1 MLRSQMKISVSKI
14 ILTIILIISTELVYS
29 QSKIIITPSDNLSDV
44 IQKAVDGDELIIKPG
59 SYKVDNLKINKSIS
73 LIGEN
78 YPIIQGNKKDEVITV
93 SANNVRIKGLVI
105 KGAGISFLKEN
116 AAVKIN
122 ESSNCVIEDNILKD
136 NFFGI
141 YLAKSFNCVIK
152 NNRIEAYTKKET
164 NSGNGIHLWYS
175 KGITIQNNQIIGH
188 RDGIYFE
195 FVMHS
200 LVKNNYSKNNLRY
213 GLHFMFSDSCS
224 YVDNTF
230 ESNGAGVAVMYT
242 KNVSMKGNHFVNN
255 WGAASFGVLL
265 KDLTDCLIEENY
277 FNKNTNGLYLEGCS
291 RITVRKNNF
300 ISNGWGI
307 KLMANSMNNYFI
319 DNNFISN
326 SFDVLTNSKN
336 SFNIFAKNYWS
347 KNNGYDLNKDG
358 FADVPYRPVK
368 MFSVLVERQQASLIF
383 IHSLF
388 IELLNVAESIVP
400 SLTPINL
407 IDEKPRMKEIR
418 IEKRYEP
425 YNK

>member
-1 MLRSQMKISVSKI
+1 MKIFVNKI
-14 ILTIILIISTELVYS
+14 ILTIILSLSIESILAQEKVL
-29 QSKIIITPSDNLSDV
+29 ITPADNLQSIV
-44 IQKAVDGDELIIKPG
+44 EKAKDGDVFIIKSG
-59 SYKVDNLKINKSIS
+59 NYKVDNLKITKSIK
-73 LIGEN
+73 LIGDN
-78 YPIIQGNKKDEVITV
+78 FPIIEGNKKNEVITIT
-93 SANNVRIKGLVI
+93 ANNVTIKGLVI
-105 KGAGISFLKEN
+105 SGAGVSFLQEN
-116 AAVKIN
+116 AAIKLN
-122 ESSNCVIEDNILKD
+122 EVSNCLIEDNILKD

-141 YLAKSFNCVIK
+141 YLAKSYNCVIR
-152 NNRIEAYTKKET
+152 NNRIEANTKTET

-175 KGITIQNNQIIGH
+175 KGITIVNNQIIGH

-200 LVKNNYSKNNLRY
+200 LIKNNYSKNNLRY

-224 YVDNTF
+224 YIDNTF
-230 ESNGAGVAVMYT
+230 ETNGAGVAVMYT
-242 KNVSMKGNHFVNN
+242 KNVTMKGNHFINN

-277 FNKNTNGLYLEGCS
+277 FNRNTNGLYLEGCS
-291 RITVRKNNF
+291 RITVRRNNF

-307 KLMANSMNNYFI
+307 KLMANSMNNYFS

-336 SFNIFAKNYWS
+336 NFNTFTQNYWS
-347 KNNGYDLNKDG
+347 KNNGYDLDKDG

-368 MFSVLVERQQASLIF
+368 MFSVLVERQQASIIF

-407 IDEKPRMKEIR
+407 IDDKPRMKELR
-418 IEKRYEP
+418 IDKRIS
-425 YNK
+425 

>member
-1 MLRSQMKISVSKI
+1 MNVLVNKI
-14 ILTIILIISTELVYS
+14 ILTLIFFLLIESIFAQE
-29 QSKIIITPSDNLSDV
+29 KIVITASDNLPSL
-44 IQKAVDGDELIIKPG
+44 IENAKDGDVFIIKAG
-59 SYKVDNLKINKSIS
+59 NYKVENLKITKSIK

-78 YPIIQGNKKDEVITV
+78 FPIIEGNKKNEVITV
-93 SANNVRIKGLVI
+93 TASNVIIKGLVVS
-105 KGAGISFLKEN
+105 GAGVSFLQEN
-116 AAVKIN
+116 AAIKLN
-122 ESSNCVIEDNILKD
+122 EVSNCVIEDNILKD

-141 YLAKSFNCVIK
+141 YLAKSYNCVIR
-152 NNRIEAYTKKET
+152 NNRIEAYTKTET

-175 KGITIQNNQIIGH
+175 KGITIVNNQINGH

-200 LVKNNYSKNNLRY
+200 LIKNNYSKNNLRY

-230 ESNGAGVAVMYT
+230 EANGAGVAVMYT
-242 KNVSMKGNHFVNN
+242 KNVTMKGNHFINN

-277 FNKNTNGLYLEGCS
+277 FNRNTNGLYLEGCN
-291 RITVRKNNF
+291 RITVRRNNF

-307 KLMANSMNNYFI
+307 KLMANSMNNFFS

-336 SFNIFAKNYWS
+336 NFNTFTQNYWS
-347 KNNGYDLNKDG
+347 KNSGYDLDKDG

-368 MFSVLVERQQASLIF
+368 MFSVLVERQQASMIF

-407 IDEKPRMKEIR
+407 IDGKPRMRELKIDKR
-418 IEKRYEP
+418 IS
-425 YNK
+425 

>member
-1 MLRSQMKISVSKI
+1 MNSLVIKI
-14 ILTIILIISTELVYS
+14 ILTIIFSLIIESIFAQE
-29 QSKIIITPSDNLSDV
+29 KIVITPSDNLPTV
-44 IQKAVDGDELIIKPG
+44 IENAKDGDVFIIKSG
-59 SYKVDNLKINKSIS
+59 NYKVDNLRITKSIK

-78 YPIIQGNKKDEVITV
+78 FPNIEGNKKNEVITV
-93 SANNVRIKGLVI
+93 SANNVTIKGLVI
-105 KGAGISFLKEN
+105 SGAGVSFLQEN
-116 AAVKIN
+116 AAIKLN
-122 ESSNCVIEDNILKD
+122 EVSNCLIEENILKD

-141 YLAKSFNCVIK
+141 YLAKSFNCVIRK
-152 NNRIEAYTKKET
+152 NRIESYTKTET

-175 KGITIQNNQIIGH
+175 KGITIVNNQIIGH

-200 LVKNNYSKNNLRY
+200 LIKNNYSKNNLRY

-242 KNVSMKGNHFVNN
+242 KNVTMKGNHFINN

-265 KDLTDCLIEENY
+265 KDLTDSLIEENY
-277 FNKNTNGLYLEGCS
+277 FTINTNGLYLEGCS
-291 RITVRKNNF
+291 RITVRRNNF
-300 ISNGWGI
+300 IRNGWGI
-307 KLMANSMNNYFI
+307 KLMANSMNNYFS

-336 SFNIFAKNYWS
+336 NFNTFTQNYWS
-347 KNNGYDLNKDG
+347 KNNGYDLDKDG
-358 FADVPYRPVK
+358 FADLHYRPVK
-368 MFSVLVERQQASLIF
+368 MFSVLVEKQQASLIL

-388 IELLNVAESIVP
+388 IELLNIAESIVP

-407 IDEKPRMKEIR
+407 VDDKPRMKEL
-418 IEKRYEP
+418 KLD
-425 YNK
+425 K

>member
-1 MLRSQMKISVSKI
+1 MNIWVNKI
-14 ILTIILIISTELVYS
+14 ILTIIFFLFVESILAQEEIVL
-29 QSKIIITPSDNLSDV
+29 TPSDNISSVIENAKNGDV
-44 IQKAVDGDELIIKPG
+44 FIIKSG
-59 SYKVDNLKINKSIS
+59 NYKVDNLKITKSIK

-78 YPIIQGNKKDEVITV
+78 LPIIEGNNKNEVITV
-93 SANNVRIKGLVI
+93 IASNVTIKGLVI
-105 KGAGISFLKEN
+105 SGAGVSFIQEN
-116 AAVKIN
+116 AAIKLN
-122 ESSNCVIEDNILKD
+122 EVSNCVIEDNILKD

-141 YLAKSFNCVIK
+141 YLAKSFNCVIR
-152 NNRIEAYTKKET
+152 NNRIEAFNKKET

-175 KGITIQNNQIIGH
+175 KGITIINNQIIGH

-200 LVKNNYSKNNLRY
+200 LIKNNYSKNNLRY

-230 ESNGAGVAVMYT
+230 ETNGAGVAVMYT
-242 KNVSMKGNHFVNN
+242 KNVTMKGNHFINN

-277 FNKNTNGLYLEGCS
+277 FNRNTNGLYLEGCS
-291 RITVRKNNF
+291 RITVRRNNF

-307 KLMANSMNNYFI
+307 KLMANSMNNWFSN
-319 DNNFISN
+319 NNFISN

-336 SFNIFAKNYWS
+336 NFNTFSQNYWS
-347 KNNGYDLNKDG
+347 KNNGYDLDRDG

-368 MFSVLVERQQASLIF
+368 MFSVLVERQQASMIF

-400 SLTPINL
+400 SLTPVNL
-407 IDEKPRMKEIR
+407 TDDKPRMREIKIKKR
-418 IEKRYEP
+418 IS
-425 YNK
+425 